1 MPKPIYKLMDAKN
14 KLYSYLNAAV
24 KNEASDIHFIAN
36 ETTKFRIKDTLI
48 DVGDPLSGPELRD
61 IILSGMT
68 EDQKEILK
76 FSKEVDFG
84 LRIEKIGR
92 FRVNAFTSQGNIEAV
107 LRVIKEHV
115 KNNAELHLPEV
126 INRLATLHDGLIL
139 VSGATGSGKS
149 TTLAA
154 MIDHINTTEN
164 KRIITVE
171 DPVEIVHR
179 NKLSVISQRE
189 VGEDTPSFGVAL
201 KSLMRQNPDV
211 ILIGEI
217 RDKET
222 ATSALQAAQTGHL
235 VLSTIHASSAE
246 ETINRFAGIYPA
258 EERPNIKKA
267 LAFTLKGVIAQRLIV
282 DSNENKIPVME
293 IMTSSRR
300 IQDSIL
306 ADANDESNKESLHTI
321 IQEESI
327 NDMVTTDQFL
337 INLVIKGEITKDKA
351 IAEAHNVLWTRQQ
364 LQLRGL

>member
-1 MPKPIYKLMDAKN
+1 MDAKN
-14 KLYSYLNAAV
+14 KLYSYLNTAIQ
-24 KNEASDIHFIAN
+24 NDASDIHFIAD
-36 ETTKFRIKDTLI
+36 ERTKLRIKDTLVS
-48 DVGDPLSGPELRD
+48 VGDILTGEELKA
-61 IILSGMT
+61 IILAGMT
-68 EDQKEILK
+68 EDQKDCLK
-76 FSKEVDFG
+76 VNKEVDFG
-84 LRIEKIGR
+84 LRIPQIGR

-107 LRVIKEHV
+107 MRVIKENV
-115 KNNAELHLPEV
+115 KNHSELSLPPI
-126 INRLATLHDGLIL
+126 INKLASLHDGLIL

-154 MIDHINTTEN
+154 MIDFINATEN

-179 NKLSVISQRE
+179 NKKSVISQRE

-246 ETINRFAGIYPA
+246 ETINRFAGIYPS
-258 EERPNIKKA
+258 EERPNVKKA

-282 DSNENKIPVME
+282 NTQQDKIPVME

-300 IQDSIL
+300 VQDSIL
-306 ADANDESNKESLHTI
+306 ADANDESAKESLHAI
-321 IQEESI
+321 IQEESV
-327 NDMVTTDQFL
+327 NDMITTDQYL
-337 INLVIKGEITKDKA
+337 INLVIKKEITKEKA
-351 IAEAHNVLWTRQQ
+351 IMEAHNTLWTRQQ
-364 LQLRGL
+364 IQLRGL